1 MAAVQKFDY
10 KTIGIAALLSS
21 GLGVGGGMIGT
32 DDTEILQEEI
42 RREIK
47 TLEDRFEK
55 RYKRGSDFSKKMEER
70 GIQLNSEVQDLRVKV
85 AELQTRAQLCECK

>member
-42 RREIK
+42 RRESLDDEEANRMTI
-47 TLEDRFEK
+47 EGMR
-55 RYKRGSDFSKKMEER
+55 RYDDPLKIGLKNDTSAGLILVKKWK
-70 GIQLNSEVQDLRVKV
+70 N
-85 AELQTRAQLCECK
+85 AAFN